1 MGIVIPTV
9 ASDLFSDKIGLLE
22 HIVLAAQFYLG
33 HHKALIVTME
43 FVHLPGVF
51 PIGTLHQIA
60 VFVDD
65 AWLTQQKQ
73 VTGITD
79 GDFRLKLIAR
89 KALGASGPFNGNV
102 GPLVTNADAHCA
114 AWPRAYIA
122 LTDVTDGKGLFLEVA
137 PDEELPLNFLCHA
150 SIST

>member
-9 ASDLFSDKIGLLE
+9 ASDLFSDEIGLLE

-33 HHKALIVTME
+33 HYKTLIVAME

-60 VFVDD
+60 MFVDD

-79 GDFRLKLIAR
+79 GDFRLKLIA
-89 KALGASGPFNGNV
+89 
-102 GPLVTNADAHCA
+102 
-114 AWPRAYIA
+114 
-122 LTDVTDGKGLFLEVA
+122 
-137 PDEELPLNFLCHA
+137 
-150 SIST
+150 